1 MKCIFFCLIFLLSLL
16 QLNAQDLKTY
26 EVGTNET
33 LEDVASRFNVDVF
46 TIRQLNPHVD
56 KSNDISRMLLVV
68 PATSDFNLNPKV
80 KLITYEVSPKETL
93 YSISK
98 SYNVK
103 IKDLK
108 AYNPFL
114 KERELNYNDVL
125 RIPAYELKDK
135 DLDINQSVKNSKF
148 NTLKHL
154 VLPKETKYGISR
166 KYGLTI
172 EQLVEFNPEISE
184 KEIQPGQ
191 FLTIKRPFKNTFNQ
205 PYKEK
210 KEYSFVKIDASN
222 SIESISETY
231 NVTEEEL
238 EESNPSLKFEGFS
251 EGLILKIPQYEE
263 IKSSRFEAFNLED
276 NLNFLD
282 TKRIALMLP
291 LNLEKTEIDSLSSAS
306 LIKNSN
312 LLRISLEFYEGI
324 EMAID
329 SARAIGIDV
338 DLEVYDTRNS
348 PAYVRQQLTSDF
360 RNYEAVVGPLL
371 DPSLKVVTEYLSQDS
386 IPVIS
391 PLVNPKF
398 EYNNLFSTLPKEEQM
413 QELLITY
420 LQKNLIDQNLVILT
434 DSISRPV
441 QRKFTYT
448 FPDIKVANQSDE
460 EEYLQ
465 KSDIEPLLDKS
476 KVNWFILETQ
486 TLGTTELT
494 ISYLNSLL
502 RDGYKIR
509 LFSSKR
515 NSFYEDEISN
525 FYLSDLKFTF
535 PSIAK
540 TQLLAS
546 ESDEGSYSTKHGLQ
560 PSKYVIRGYDV
571 MMDVILRL
579 AFADSL
585 KGSTGIEGFTEYHE
599 NKFNYIQGEFSLGY
613 ENDAIYLLQY
623 DENLEIKSLDLAEFL
638 ATDTD

>member
-1 MKCIFFCLIFLLSLL
+1 MRYIFFSLIFLLSFV
-16 QLNAQDLKTY
+16 QSHAQDLKTY
-26 EVGTNET
+26 EVGTDET

-56 KSNDISRMLLVV
+56 KSNDIAKMLLVV
-68 PATSDFNLNPKV
+68 PGSSDFNLNPKV
-80 KLITYEVSPKETL
+80 KLITYNVSPKETL
-93 YSISK
+93 YSSAK

-114 KERELNYNDVL
+114 KERDLNYNDVL
-125 RIPAYELKDK
+125 RIPAYELRDK

-148 NTLKHL
+148 STLKHL

-166 KYGLTI
+166 KYGLTV
-172 EQLVEFNPEISE
+172 EQLEKFNPEISQ

-191 FLTIKRPFKNTFNQ
+191 FLTIKRPFKNNSNRPF
-205 PYKEK
+205 KEK
-210 KEYSFVKIDASN
+210 KEYSFVKIDANN

-251 EGLILKIPQYEE
+251 EGLILKVPQYEE
-263 IKSSRFEAFNLED
+263 IKSSKFEAFNLKD

-291 LNLEKTEIDSLSSAS
+291 LNLEKTEIDSISSTS

-338 DLEVYDTRNS
+338 DLEVYDTRNN
-348 PAYVRQQLTSDF
+348 PAYVREQLTSDF
-360 RNYEAVVGPLL
+360 KNYEAVVGPLL

-398 EYNNLFSTLPKEEQM
+398 EYNNLFSTLPKDEQM
-413 QELLITY
+413 QEILITY
-420 LQKNLIDQNLVILT
+420 LQKNLADENLVILT

-448 FPDIKVANQSDE
+448 FPDIKVADQSE
-460 EEYLQ
+460 EDYLQ

-515 NSFYEDEISN
+515 NGFYEDEISN

-546 ESDEGSYSTKHGLQ
+546 ENNGGSYFLKHGLQ
-560 PSKYVIRGYDV
+560 PSKYVMRGYDV

-585 KGSTGIEGFTEYHE
+585 QGSTEIEGFTEYNE
-599 NKFNYIQGEFSLGY
+599 NKFNYVQREFSLGY
-613 ENDAIYLLQY
+613 ENDAIYLLKY
-623 DENLEIKSLDLAEFL
+623 GENLEIQSLDLAEFL
-638 ATDTD
+638 ATDVE

>member
-1 MKCIFFCLIFLLSLL
+1 MRYIFFSLIFLLSFV
-16 QLNAQDLKTY
+16 QSHAQDLKTY
-26 EVGTNET
+26 EVGTDET

-56 KSNDISRMLLVV
+56 KSNNIAKMLLVV
-68 PATSDFNLNPKV
+68 PGSSDFNLNPKV
-80 KLITYEVSPKETL
+80 KLITYNVSPKETL

-125 RIPAYELKDK
+125 RIPAYELRDK

-148 NTLKHL
+148 STLKHL

-166 KYGLTI
+166 KYGLTV
-172 EQLVEFNPEISE
+172 EQLEKFNPEISQ

-191 FLTIKRPFKNTFNQ
+191 FLTIKRPFKNNSNRPF
-205 PYKEK
+205 KEK
-210 KEYSFVKIDASN
+210 KEYSFVKIDANN

-251 EGLILKIPQYEE
+251 EGLILKVPQYEE
-263 IKSSRFEAFNLED
+263 IKSSKFEAFNLKD

-291 LNLEKTEIDSLSSAS
+291 LNLEKTEIDSISSTS

-338 DLEVYDTRNS
+338 DLEVYDTRNN
-348 PAYVRQQLTSDF
+348 PAYVREQLTSDF
-360 RNYEAVVGPLL
+360 KNYEAVVGPLL

-398 EYNNLFSTLPKEEQM
+398 EYNNLFSTLPKDEQM
-413 QELLITY
+413 QEILITY
-420 LQKNLIDQNLVILT
+420 LQKNLADENLVILT

-448 FPDIKVANQSDE
+448 FPDIKVADQSE
-460 EEYLQ
+460 EDYLQ

-515 NSFYEDEISN
+515 NGFYEDEISN

-546 ESDEGSYSTKHGLQ
+546 ENNGGSYFLKHGLQ
-560 PSKYVIRGYDV
+560 PSKYVMRGYDV

-585 KGSTGIEGFTEYHE
+585 QGSTEIEGFTEYNE
-599 NKFNYIQGEFSLGY
+599 NKFNYVQREFSLGY
-613 ENDAIYLLQY
+613 ENDAIYLLKY
-623 DENLEIKSLDLAEFL
+623 GENLEIQSLDLAEFL
-638 ATDTD
+638 ATDVE

>member
-1 MKCIFFCLIFLLSLL
+1 MRYIFFSLIFLLSFV
-16 QLNAQDLKTY
+16 QSHAQDLKTY
-26 EVGTNET
+26 EVGTDET

-56 KSNDISRMLLVV
+56 KSNNIAKMLLVV
-68 PATSDFNLNPKV
+68 PGSSDFNLNPKV
-80 KLITYEVSPKETL
+80 KLITYNVSPKETL

-125 RIPAYELKDK
+125 RIPAYELRDK

-148 NTLKHL
+148 STLKHL

-166 KYGLTI
+166 KYGLTV
-172 EQLVEFNPEISE
+172 EQLEKFNPEISQ

-191 FLTIKRPFKNTFNQ
+191 FLTIKRPFKNNSNRPF
-205 PYKEK
+205 KEK
-210 KEYSFVKIDASN
+210 KEYSFVKIDANN

-251 EGLILKIPQYEE
+251 EGLILKVPQYEE
-263 IKSSRFEAFNLED
+263 IKSSKFEAFNLKD

-291 LNLEKTEIDSLSSAS
+291 LNLEKTEIDSISSTS

-338 DLEVYDTRNS
+338 DLEVYDTRNN
-348 PAYVRQQLTSDF
+348 PAYVREQLTSDF
-360 RNYEAVVGPLL
+360 KNYEAVVGPLL

-398 EYNNLFSTLPKEEQM
+398 EYNNLFSTLPKDEQM
-413 QELLITY
+413 QEILITY
-420 LQKNLIDQNLVILT
+420 LQKNLADENLVILT

-448 FPDIKVANQSDE
+448 FPDIKVADQSE
-460 EEYLQ
+460 EDYLQ

-515 NSFYEDEISN
+515 NGFYEDEISN

-546 ESDEGSYSTKHGLQ
+546 ENNGGSYFLKHGLQ
-560 PSKYVIRGYDV
+560 PSKYVMRGYDV

-585 KGSTGIEGFTEYHE
+585 QGSTEIEGFTEYNE
-599 NKFNYIQGEFSLGY
+599 NKFNYVQREFSLGY

-623 DENLEIKSLDLAEFL
+623 GENLEIQSLDLAEFL
-638 ATDTD
+638 ATDVE

>member
-1 MKCIFFCLIFLLSLL
+1 MRYIFFSLIFLLSFL
-16 QLNAQDLKTY
+16 QSHAQDLKTY
-26 EVGTNET
+26 EVGTDET

-56 KSNDISRMLLVV
+56 KSNDIAKMLLVV
-68 PATSDFNLNPKV
+68 PGSSDFNLNPKV
-80 KLITYEVSPKETL
+80 KLITYNVSPKETL

-125 RIPAYELKDK
+125 RIPAYELRDK

-148 NTLKHL
+148 STLKHL

-166 KYGLTI
+166 KYGLTV
-172 EQLVEFNPEISE
+172 EQLEKFNPEISQ

-191 FLTIKRPFKNTFNQ
+191 FLTIKRPFKNNSNRPF
-205 PYKEK
+205 KEK
-210 KEYSFVKIDASN
+210 KEYSFVKIDANN

-251 EGLILKIPQYEE
+251 EGLILKVPQYEE
-263 IKSSRFEAFNLED
+263 IKSSKFEAFNLKD

-291 LNLEKTEIDSLSSAS
+291 LNLEKTEIDSISSTS

-338 DLEVYDTRNS
+338 DLEVYDTRNN
-348 PAYVRQQLTSDF
+348 PAYVREQLTSDF
-360 RNYEAVVGPLL
+360 KNYEAVVGPLL

-398 EYNNLFSTLPKEEQM
+398 EYNNLFSTLPKDEQM
-413 QELLITY
+413 QEILITY
-420 LQKNLIDQNLVILT
+420 LQKNLADENLVILT

-448 FPDIKVANQSDE
+448 FPDIKVADQSE
-460 EEYLQ
+460 EDYLQ

-515 NSFYEDEISN
+515 NGFYEDEISN

-546 ESDEGSYSTKHGLQ
+546 ENNGGSYFLKHGLQ
-560 PSKYVIRGYDV
+560 PSKYVMRGYDV

-585 KGSTGIEGFTEYHE
+585 QGSTEIEGFTEYNE
-599 NKFNYIQGEFSLGY
+599 NKFNYVQREFSLGY
-613 ENDAIYLLQY
+613 ENDAIYLLKY
-623 DENLEIKSLDLAEFL
+623 GENLEIQSLDLAEFL
-638 ATDTD
+638 ATDVE

>member
-1 MKCIFFCLIFLLSLL
+1 MRYIFFSLIFLLSFV
-16 QLNAQDLKTY
+16 QSHAQDLKTY
-26 EVGTNET
+26 EVGTDET

-56 KSNDISRMLLVV
+56 KSNNIAKMLLVV
-68 PATSDFNLNPKV
+68 PGSSDFNLNPKV
-80 KLITYEVSPKETL
+80 KLITYNVSPKETL

-125 RIPAYELKDK
+125 RIPAYELRDK

-148 NTLKHL
+148 STLKHL

-166 KYGLTI
+166 KYGLTV
-172 EQLVEFNPEISE
+172 EQLEKFNPEISQ

-191 FLTIKRPFKNTFNQ
+191 FLTIKRPFKNNSNRPF
-205 PYKEK
+205 KEK
-210 KEYSFVKIDASN
+210 KEYSFVKIDANN

-251 EGLILKIPQYEE
+251 EGLILKVPQYEE
-263 IKSSRFEAFNLED
+263 IKSSRFEAFNLKD

-291 LNLEKTEIDSLSSAS
+291 LNLEKTEIDSISSTS

-338 DLEVYDTRNS
+338 DLEVYDTRNN
-348 PAYVRQQLTSDF
+348 PAYVREQLTSDF
-360 RNYEAVVGPLL
+360 KNYEAVVGPLL

-398 EYNNLFSTLPKEEQM
+398 EYNNLFSTLPKDEQM
-413 QELLITY
+413 QEILITY
-420 LQKNLIDQNLVILT
+420 LQKNLADENLVILT

-448 FPDIKVANQSDE
+448 FPDIKVADQSE
-460 EEYLQ
+460 EDYLQ

-515 NSFYEDEISN
+515 NGFYEDEISN

-546 ESDEGSYSTKHGLQ
+546 ENNGGSYFLKHGLQ
-560 PSKYVIRGYDV
+560 PSKYVMRGYDV

-585 KGSTGIEGFTEYHE
+585 QGSTEIEGFTEYNE
-599 NKFNYIQGEFSLGY
+599 NKFNYVQREFSLGY

-623 DENLEIKSLDLAEFL
+623 GENLEIQSLDLAEFL
-638 ATDTD
+638 ATDVE